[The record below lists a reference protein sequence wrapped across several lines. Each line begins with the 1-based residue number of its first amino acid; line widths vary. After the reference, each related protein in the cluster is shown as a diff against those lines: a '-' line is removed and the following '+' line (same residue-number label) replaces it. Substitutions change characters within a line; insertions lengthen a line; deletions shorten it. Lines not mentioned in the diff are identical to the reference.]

1 MVAFVPGNDFFLF
14 GSPDGIVVIAHELD
28 LRIVRVRAMRK
39 MHAEHVPLSATA
51 KRLRLRRLR
60 LGVTRGVGAAMAS
73 CTWSDEETFV
83 LIEIWGEDSI
93 QAMLEGT
100 RRNKDVFVKI
110 AKAIEKRGFLRA
122 ILYTYYGI
130 PLRMRKYTQSAP
142 FYVGNPF
149 GLCKCERVLER
160 FCEPF

>member
-1 MVAFVPGNDFFLF
+1 
-14 GSPDGIVVIAHELD
+14 
-28 LRIVRVRAMRK
+28 

-110 AKAIEKRGFLRA
+110 SKAIE
-122 ILYTYYGI
+122 
-130 PLRMRKYTQSAP
+130 
-142 FYVGNPF
+142 
-149 GLCKCERVLER
+149 ERS
-160 FCEPF
+160 EPFSTLWNTIAHAQILWEPVRFV

>member
-1 MVAFVPGNDFFLF
+1 MNASVPNRF
-14 GSPDGIVVIAHELD
+14 
-28 LRIVRVRAMRK
+28 RK

-100 RRNKDVFVKI
+100 RRKQRCLREDCQSNRRTRVSPSHSLHLLWNSIAHAQIYSLRPFLLWEPVRFV
-110 AKAIEKRGFLRA
+110 
-122 ILYTYYGI
+122 
-130 PLRMRKYTQSAP
+130 
-142 FYVGNPF
+142 
-149 GLCKCERVLER
+149 
-160 FCEPF
+160 

>member
-1 MVAFVPGNDFFLF
+1 
-14 GSPDGIVVIAHELD
+14 
-28 LRIVRVRAMRK
+28 

-51 KRLRLRRLR
+51 KWLRLRRLR

-110 AKAIEKRGFLRA
+110 AKAIEERGFLRA
-122 ILYTYYGI
+122 ILYTCYGI
-130 PLRMRKYTQSAP
+130 PLRMRKYTHSAP

-160 FCEPF
+160 FWQTVLSVNVVLVSQTLKVTD

>member
-1 MVAFVPGNDFFLF
+1 
-14 GSPDGIVVIAHELD
+14 
-28 LRIVRVRAMRK
+28 

-110 AKAIEKRGFLRA
+110 AKAIEERGFLRA

-130 PLRMRKYTQSAP
+130 PLRMRKYTHSAP
-142 FYVGNPF
+142 FYFGNPF
-149 GLCKCERVLER
+149 GLCNKAGSQYDAGNSVALRRASTSYCEHDFAPTSVDARCDVTLR
-160 FCEPF
+160 SS

>member
-1 MVAFVPGNDFFLF
+1 
-14 GSPDGIVVIAHELD
+14 
-28 LRIVRVRAMRK
+28 

-110 AKAIEKRGFLRA
+110 AKAIEERGFLRA

-130 PLRMRKYTQSAP
+130 HCACANILTPPLFTLGTRSVCVSVNA
-142 FYVGNPF
+142 F
-149 GLCKCERVLER
+149 
-160 FCEPF
+160 

>member
-1 MVAFVPGNDFFLF
+1 
-14 GSPDGIVVIAHELD
+14 
-28 LRIVRVRAMRK
+28 
-39 MHAEHVPLSATA
+39 
-51 KRLRLRRLR
+51 
-60 LGVTRGVGAAMAS
+60 MAS

-110 AKAIEKRGFLRA
+110 AKAIEERGFLKGHSLHLLWNTIA
-122 ILYTYYGI
+122 HAQIYS
-130 PLRMRKYTQSAP
+130 LRP
-142 FYVGNPF
+142 FYVGNSF

>member
-1 MVAFVPGNDFFLF
+1 
-14 GSPDGIVVIAHELD
+14 
-28 LRIVRVRAMRK
+28 
-39 MHAEHVPLSATA
+39 
-51 KRLRLRRLR
+51 
-60 LGVTRGVGAAMAS
+60 MAS

-110 AKAIEKRGFLRA
+110 AKAIEERGFLRA

-130 PLRMRKYTQSAP
+130 PLRMRKYTHSAP

-160 FCEPF
+160 FWQTVLSVNVVYASTVPWPSPRYIYGLRRIYNYTFPGSTLLPRNNYDV

>member
-1 MVAFVPGNDFFLF
+1 
-14 GSPDGIVVIAHELD
+14 
-28 LRIVRVRAMRK
+28 
-39 MHAEHVPLSATA
+39 MHAEHVPLSAMA

-60 LGVTRGVGAAMAS
+60 LGVTRGVGAAMTS

-110 AKAIEKRGFLRA
+110 AKAIEERGFLRA

-130 PLRMRKYTQSAP
+130 PLRMRKYTHSAS

-160 FCEPF
+160 FCEPFWNGSGKPF

>member
-1 MVAFVPGNDFFLF
+1 MRRSKAPPLGRNFVANPLP
-14 GSPDGIVVIAHELD
+14 SPTPIPYRGGWGITLIGA
-28 LRIVRVRAMRK
+28 
-39 MHAEHVPLSATA
+39 
-51 KRLRLRRLR
+51 LRLRRLR

-110 AKAIEKRGFLRA
+110 AKAIEERGFLRA

-130 PLRMRKYTQSAP
+130 PLRMRKYTHSAP

-149 GLCKCERVLER
+149 GL
-160 FCEPF
+160 

>member
-1 MVAFVPGNDFFLF
+1 
-14 GSPDGIVVIAHELD
+14 
-28 LRIVRVRAMRK
+28 

-83 LIEIWGEDSI
+83 LIEIWEEDSI

-110 AKAIEKRGFLRA
+110 AKAIEARGFLRA
-122 ILYTYYGI
+122 ILYTYYVI
-130 PLRMRKYTQSAP
+130 LLRMRNILTPPLFTLEPVRFVVFFSFSAKITI
-142 FYVGNPF
+142 GIAIIIRQGKTKMN
-149 GLCKCERVLER
+149 G
-160 FCEPF
+160 